1 MSNLTK
7 LSKFLSLMLRH
18 RAADFGLTLDSEGF
32 TDIEAAWSQVEKRF
46 GAQYSRDDLL
56 KITQKSDDGKARFEI
71 VDGRIRARYGHSAVR
86 TITYPPVT
94 PPEYL
99 YHGTT
104 QEALD
109 SIRQQ
114 GLTSQKRQFVHLS
127 LDPDW
132 AQTVGA
138 RHSNDTVVLKIR
150 ALEAHHAGYIFHHP
164 EPKHYLTLSIPPEF
178 IDFPDSTRG
187 S

>member
-18 RAADFGLTLDSEGF
+18 RAADFNLTLDSEGF
-32 TDIEAAWSQVEKRF
+32 TDVDIVWQQVEKRF
-46 GAQYSRDDLL
+46 GTQFSLDDLR
-56 KITQKSDDGKARFEI
+56 KVTEKNEGDK
-71 VDGRIRARYGHSAVR
+71 ARYGHSAVR
-86 TITYPPVT
+86 TITYPPIT

-104 QEALD
+104 REALD
-109 SIRQQ
+109 SIRER
-114 GLTSQKRQFVHLS
+114 GLISQNRQFVHLS

-132 AQTVGA
+132 AQSVGA
-138 RHSNDTVVLKIR
+138 RHSKNTVVLRVR
-150 ALEAHHAGYIFHHP
+150 ASEAHQAGHVFHHP
-164 EPKHYLTLSIPPEF
+164 EPKHYLALSIPPEF
-178 IDFPDSTRG
+178 IDFPETTRG

>member
-1 MSNLTK
+1 MSELTK

-32 TDIEAAWSQVEKRF
+32 TDIEVVWAQVEKRF
-46 GAQYSRDDLL
+46 GAQYNRDDFL
-56 KITQKSDDGKARFEI
+56 KVTGKSEDGKARFEI

-86 TITYPPVT
+86 TVSYPAVI

-138 RHSNDTVVLKIR
+138 RHSRNTVVLRVR
-150 ALEAHHAGYIFHHP
+150 ALDAHNAGHVFHHP
-164 EPKHYLTLSIPPEF
+164 EPKHYLTLSVPPGF
-178 IDFPDSTRG
+178 IDFPETMRG
-187 S
+187 T

>member
-1 MSNLTK
+1 MSSLTK
-7 LSKFLSLMLRH
+7 LSKFLSLILRH
-18 RAADFGLTLDSEGF
+18 RAAEFGLTLDSEGF
-32 TDIEAAWSQVEKRF
+32 VETDTVWKQVQKRYP
-46 GAQYSRDDLL
+46 GVYTYKDLL
-56 KITQKSDDGKARFEI
+56 EVVEGGTDGKQRYEI
-71 VDGRIRARYGHSAVR
+71 VGRRIRARYGHSAVQ

-94 PPEYL
+94 PPEHL

-104 QEALD
+104 REALN
-109 SIRQQ
+109 SIREQ
-114 GLTSQKRQFVHLS
+114 GLIAQNRQFVHLS

-138 RHSNDTVVLKIR
+138 RHSKNTIVLRVR
-150 ALEAHHAGYIFHHP
+150 ASEAHLAGHVFHHP

-178 IDFPDSTRG
+178 IDFPETTRG

>member
-32 TDIEAAWSQVEKRF
+32 TDLDVVWAQVEKRF
-46 GAQYSRDDLL
+46 GVQYSRDDLH
-56 KITQKSDDGKARFEI
+56 KVTEKSNDGKARFEI
-71 VDGRIRARYGHSAVR
+71 IDGRIRARYGHSAVR
-86 TITYPPVT
+86 TITYPAVT

-104 QEALD
+104 REALD
-109 SIRQQ
+109 SIRQE
-114 GLTSQKRQFVHLS
+114 GLTSQNRQFVHLS
-127 LDPDW
+127 LDSDW

-138 RHSNDTVVLKIR
+138 RHSKNTVVLRVR
-150 ALEAHHAGYIFHHP
+150 ALEAHEAGHIFHHP
-164 EPKHYLTLSIPPEF
+164 EPKHYLVLAIPPEF
-178 IDFPDSTRG
+178 IDFP
-187 S
+187 